1 MKLLRNA
8 EVRGSLVAQLAVSVA
23 ASAVAFLWQTRFGVF
38 TLCLCAALMLM
49 FLLTTA
55 RRYRRIAALTGELD
69 RILHGEE
76 QLSLDAYAE
85 GELSLLQSEIYKMT
99 VRLREQRQRLREDRV
114 YLADSLADI
123 AHQLRTPL
131 TSINLLVS
139 RLSDTSLPDE
149 RREMLTRELYALLS
163 RVDRLLTA
171 LLKLSRLD
179 AGTVKF
185 AEERVSLETL
195 LEQAAAPLLVPM
207 ELRGQT
213 LTLSADGTFTGDT
226 AWTAEAITNILKNC
240 MEHTPE
246 GGTVTAEATENA
258 LFAQIVIS
266 DSGSGIAREDLPHI
280 FERFYKGKD
289 SDDDSFG
296 IGLALA
302 RTIVT
307 AQNGTLKAGNRAPHG
322 AMFTIR
328 FYKSVV

>member
-8 EVRGSLVAQLAVSVA
+8 EVRGSLAAQLAVSVA
-23 ASAVAFLWQTRFGVF
+23 ASAVAFVWEARFGVL
-38 TLCLCAALMLM
+38 TVCLCAALMLV

-55 RRYRRIAALTGELD
+55 RRYRRIAALSAEID

-76 QLSLDAYAE
+76 QLSPDTYAE
-85 GELSLLQSEIYKMT
+85 GELSILHSEIYKMT
-99 VRLREQRQRLREDRV
+99 VRLREQQQRLLDDKR

-131 TSINLLVS
+131 TSVNLLVS
-139 RLSDTSLPDE
+139 RLSDPSLPDE
-149 RREMLTRELYALLS
+149 RRKLLTHELNALLS

-179 AGTVKF
+179 AGTVTF
-185 AEERVSLETL
+185 AEERVPLEAL
-195 LEQAAAPLLVPM
+195 LNRAAAPLLVPM

-213 LTLSADGTFTGDT
+213 LTLSADGAFTGDA
-226 AWTAEAITNILKNC
+226 AWTAEALTNILKNC
-240 MEHTPE
+240 MEHTPS

-258 LFAQIVIS
+258 LFTQIVIS
-266 DSGSGIAREDLPHI
+266 DDGSGIAREDLPHI

-289 SDDDSFG
+289 SDDNSFG

-307 AQNGTLKAGNRAPHG
+307 AQNGTLKAENRAPHG
-322 AMFTIR
+322 AVFTIR